1 MWLVMFLLARAHMG
15 AKTGSKSRV
24 VVLSTTVTVY
34 STKHESIALT
44 ITSEAVGRP
53 GLLVDRLEAGHT
65 VGMVE
70 TLSGCGHQFGVAVG
84 HEVGRLEPLEQAL
97 RLERLDYLH
106 GFVLELLKASL
117 ELCLVRRHV
126 AFAIAMHH
134 DIGGAALFAIE
145 VDHRCRLPNCRC
157 ELRGLRDVAG
167 EAIDHDLAI
176 ALDLVH
182 SMLDDLSDDV
192 PGDMLTT
199 LDSVRNLPP
208 CIGTALGL
216 GTQEVG
222 HRDVM
227 EHPGP
232 CQAHAEHGFAG
243 ERLAQ
248 DEDDL
253 LLPELREHLLDV
265 GEDFVDTLE
274 SIHPAHQATGLVQA
288 GHRSRLRVVRQQAFL
303 DGLFVVIGPAGG
315 LAAVD

>member
-1 MWLVMFLLARAHMG
+1 MFAVSAG
-15 AKTGSKSRV
+15 A
-24 VVLSTTVTVY
+24 STCRGKDGFQVESSSTLYYSTVY
-34 STKHESIALT
+34 STTHESIALT

-65 VGMVE
+65 VGVVE
-70 TLSGCGHQFGVAVG
+70 TLGGCGHQFGVAVG

-97 RLERLDYLH
+97 RLERLDHLH

-126 AFAIAMHH
+126 AFAVAMHH
-134 DIGGAALFAIE
+134 DIGGTALFAIE
-145 VDHRCRLPNCRC
+145 VDHRCRLPNWLC

-208 CIGTALGL
+208 CIG
-216 GTQEVG
+216 
-222 HRDVM
+222 
-227 EHPGP
+227 
-232 CQAHAEHGFAG
+232 
-243 ERLAQ
+243 
-248 DEDDL
+248 
-253 LLPELREHLLDV
+253 
-265 GEDFVDTLE
+265 
-274 SIHPAHQATGLVQA
+274 
-288 GHRSRLRVVRQQAFL
+288 
-303 DGLFVVIGPAGG
+303 
-315 LAAVD
+315 